1 VRIIL
6 LAGARPNLIKVAP
19 LLPAFAEAGVNAEVA
34 FTGPREWGVPTEDP
48 ERLSF
53 WGVTVPAPKWFLD
66 IAEGT
71 SAFETGAALL
81 SVERLLASERPD
93 AVLAVGDHNATLA
106 IAIAAAK
113 QRIPVAHLEA
123 GLRCGDLGVPEEV
136 NRVLISRVTALHLA
150 SDESSIAHL
159 MAEGVDSDRIVLVG
173 SVLAESVIRNGE
185 QVRKLD
191 VAARYGFEKGT
202 YVVASFHCAE
212 NLENPLR
219 CQYIFDG
226 LAALGM
232 PVILPDAH
240 GALGALETYGIRV
253 AGTVHIVG
261 AAPYPEMLALLRDAA
276 AIVTDSGGV
285 QEEACVLGTPCVTVR
300 RCTERVAT
308 IEVGANRLADATR
321 EALVAAVADAIEGP
335 RKWLTPKRWDKAVSQ
350 RVIRALRRGVPPLA

>member
-1 VRIIL
+1 MRIIL

-19 LLPAFAEAGVNAEVA
+19 LLPAFSSAGINAQVA
-34 FTGPREWGVPTEDP
+34 FTGVKEWGAPTGDP
-48 ERLSF
+48 GSLAF
-53 WGVTVPAPKWFLD
+53 WGVTLPAPRWYLD
-66 IAEGT
+66 IGEGT

-106 IAIAAAK
+106 IAIASAK

-150 SDESSIAHL
+150 CDEASIAHL
-159 MAEGVDSDRIVLVG
+159 TAEGVDPDRIVLVG

-185 QVRKLD
+185 QARSLD
-191 VAARYGFEKGT
+191 VAAGYGLEKGT
-202 YVVASFHCAE
+202 YVAASFHCAE

-219 CQYIFDG
+219 CQAVFDG

-232 PVILPDAH
+232 PVVLPDAH
-240 GALGALETYGIRV
+240 GALGTIDTYGIRV
-253 AGTVHIVG
+253 ASSVRIVG
-261 AAPYPEMLALLRDAA
+261 AAPYPDMLALLRDAA
-276 AIVTDSGGV
+276 VVVTDSGGV
-285 QEEACVLGTPCVTVR
+285 QEEACMLGTPCVTVR

-308 IEVGANRLADATR
+308 IEVGANRLADATP
-321 EALVAAVADAIEGP
+321 EAITAAVADALEGP

-350 RVIRALRRGVPPLA
+350 RVVRALRRGVPSLA